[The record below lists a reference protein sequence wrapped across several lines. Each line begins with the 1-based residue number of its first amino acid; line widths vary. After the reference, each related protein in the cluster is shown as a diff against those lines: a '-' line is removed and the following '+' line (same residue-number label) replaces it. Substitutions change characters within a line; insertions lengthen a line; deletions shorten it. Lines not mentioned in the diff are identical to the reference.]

1 MQKKSNSDKNDEN
14 PFKLHHK
21 GRDHCYY
28 TGKLGGAAHSICN
41 LRYKKPKNFLWY
53 FIMVLHMTITSLL
66 NSQQKNLMVSL
77 NVQEKIQRIILL
89 FQYQFKKIDNGETIT
104 YKLKQIA
111 LDLCRPHYQI
121 LLITYLKFTKKNV
134 KIKSV
139 SDFLG
144 LNNNR
149 LRYEC
154 KECKKGG

>member
-21 GRDHCYY
+21 GRDHCHY

-77 NVQEKIQRIILL
+77 MFRRKYRESYYFFSTN
-89 FQYQFKKIDNGETIT
+89 
-104 YKLKQIA
+104 LK
-111 LDLCRPHYQI
+111 
-121 LLITYLKFTKKNV
+121 
-134 KIKSV
+134 
-139 SDFLG
+139 
-144 LNNNR
+144 
-149 LRYEC
+149 
-154 KECKKGG
+154 